1 MSGHRLAVDCAAMQ
15 QVYITGGS
23 GFVGKRLIAALV
35 ARGVRVVAMARSD
48 TAAAAV
54 SAVGATP
61 ARGDLD
67 DRGGMTAAMRGCDTV
82 FHAAARVE
90 QHGPLA
96 AFMAV
101 NVAGTEHALAAARA
115 AGVRRF
121 VHIGT
126 EAVLA
131 DGNPIVRADESWPQP
146 GKPAGPYPFTK
157 GLAETAVLE
166 ASGEGLET
174 VVVRPR
180 LIWGKGDSSLLP
192 QIVAAV
198 RRGRFGWLGGGRYL
212 TSTCHVDNV
221 VEGALLAAERGAPGA
236 IYFLTDGAPVEFR
249 DFLTRLLATQGVDA
263 SNVRDVPRWLA
274 RLVAGAT
281 AWMKHPPVT
290 RTALA
295 LVGHE
300 VTVDDSKARR
310 ELGYQGKVTIEA
322 GLAELR
328 P

>member
-1 MSGHRLAVDCAAMQ
+1 MSSRRLAVDCAAMQ

-23 GFVGKRLIAALV
+23 GFLGKRLIAALV
-35 ARGVRVVAMARSD
+35 ARGIRVVAMARSD
-48 TAAAAV
+48 AAAAAV
-54 SAVGATP
+54 SAAGATP
-61 ARGDLD
+61 ARGDLAD
-67 DRGGMTAAMRGCDTV
+67 ADAMTAAMRGCDTV

-90 QHGPLA
+90 QHGPIA
-96 AFMAV
+96 GFMAD
-101 NVAGTEHALAAARA
+101 NVAGTEHVLAAARA

-131 DGNPIVRADESWPQP
+131 DGKPIIRADERRPQP
-146 GKPAGPYPFTK
+146 FRPAGPYPFTK
-157 GLAETAVLE
+157 GLAETAVVE
-166 ASGEGLET
+166 ANGEGLET

-180 LIWGKGDSSLLP
+180 FIWGKGDTSLLP
-192 QIVAAV
+192 QIATAV

-221 VEGALLAAERGAPGA
+221 VEGALLAAERGKPGE

-249 DFLTRLLATQGVDA
+249 DFMTRLLATQGVDA
-263 SNVRDVPRWLA
+263 SRVRDVPLWLA

-281 AWMKHPPVT
+281 GWMKHPPVT

-300 VTVDDSKARR
+300 VTVDDTKARR
-310 ELGYQGKVTIEA
+310 ELGYQGKVTIDA
-322 GLAELR
+322 GLAQMQL
-328 P
+328 

>member
-1 MSGHRLAVDCAAMQ
+1 MQ
-15 QVYITGGS
+15 HAYVTGGS
-23 GFVGKRLIAALV
+23 GFLGKRLIAALV

-48 TAAAAV
+48 AAAATV
-54 SAVGATP
+54 TAAGATP
-61 ARGDLD
+61 ARADLA
-67 DRGGMTAAMRGCDTV
+67 DRDAMIAAMRGCDTV
-82 FHAAARVE
+82 FHAAAHVE
-90 QHGPLA
+90 QHGPIA
-96 AFMAV
+96 TFMAI
-101 NVAGTEHALAAARA
+101 NVAGTENALAAARTT
-115 AGVRRF
+115 GVKRF

-131 DGNPIVRADESWPQP
+131 DGKPIIRADERQP
-146 GKPAGPYPFTK
+146 LPDRPAGPYPFTK
-157 GLAETAVLE
+157 GLAETAVVE
-166 ASGEGLET
+166 ANGEGLET

-180 LIWGKGDSSLLP
+180 FIWGKGDTSALP

-198 RRGRFGWLGGGRYL
+198 KRGRFGWLGGGRYL

-221 VEGALLAAERGAPGA
+221 VEGTLLAAERGKPGA

-249 DFLTRLLATQGVDA
+249 DFMTRLLATQGIDA
-263 SNVRDVPRWLA
+263 ANVRDVPLWLA

-281 AWMKHPPVT
+281 GWMKHPPVT
-290 RTALA
+290 RAALA

-310 ELGYQGKVTIEA
+310 ELGYQGKVTIAA
-322 GLAELR
+322 GLAQMQ

>member
-1 MSGHRLAVDCAAMQ
+1 MQ
-15 QVYITGGS
+15 HAYITGGS
-23 GFVGKRLIAALV
+23 GFLGKRLIAALV

-48 TAAAAV
+48 AAAAAV

-61 ARGDLD
+61 ARSDLT
-67 DRGGMTAAMRGCDTV
+67 DRDAMTAAMRGCDTM

-96 AFMAV
+96 AFMAD
-101 NVAGTEHALAAARA
+101 NVVGTEHVLAAARA
-115 AGVRRF
+115 AGVRRL
-121 VHIGT
+121 VYIST

-131 DGNPIVRADESWPQP
+131 DGKPIIRADETRSQP

-157 GLAETAVLE
+157 GLAETAVVE

-180 LIWGKGDSSLLP
+180 FIWGKGDTSLLP
-192 QIVAAV
+192 KIAEAV

-221 VEGALLAAERGAPGA
+221 VEGALLAAERGAPGG

-274 RLVAGAT
+274 HLVAGAT
-281 AWMKHPPVT
+281 AWMPTPPIT

-300 VTVDDSKARR
+300 VTVDDARARR
-310 ELGYQGKVTIEA
+310 DLGYQGKVTIDA
-322 GLAELR
+322 GLAEMTSPR
-328 P
+328 G

>member
-1 MSGHRLAVDCAAMQ
+1 MQ

-23 GFVGKRLIAALV
+23 GFLGKRLIAALV

-48 TAAAAV
+48 AAVAAVTAA
-54 SAVGATP
+54 GATP
-61 ARGDLD
+61 ARGDLAD
-67 DRGGMTAAMRGCDTV
+67 PDAMTAAMRGCDTV

-90 QHGPLA
+90 QHGALA
-96 AFMAV
+96 EFMAA
-101 NVAGTEHALAAARA
+101 NVVGTEHALAAARA
-115 AGVRRF
+115 TGIRRF

-131 DGNPIVRADESWPQP
+131 DGKPIIRADENRPQP
-146 GKPAGPYPFTK
+146 FRPAGPYPFTK
-157 GLAETAVLE
+157 GLAETAVIE

-180 LIWGKGDSSLLP
+180 LIWGRGDSSLLP

-198 RRGRFGWLGGGRYL
+198 KRGRFGWLGGGRYL

-221 VEGALLAAERGAPGA
+221 VEGALLAAERGKPGE
-236 IYFLTDGAPVEFR
+236 IYFVTDGAPVEFR
-249 DFLTRLLATQGVDA
+249 DFMTRMLATQGVDA
-263 SNVRDVPRWLA
+263 SGVRDVPLWLA

-290 RTALA
+290 RTTLA

-300 VTVDDSKARR
+300 VTVDDRKARR
-310 ELGYQGKVTIEA
+310 ELGYQGKVSIEA
-322 GLAELR
+322 GLAQMVTGQR
-328 P
+328 VSG

>member
-1 MSGHRLAVDCAAMQ
+1 M
-15 QVYITGGS
+15 
-23 GFVGKRLIAALV
+23 GKRLIAALV

-48 TAAAAV
+48 AAIAAV
-54 SAVGATP
+54 TAVGATP
-61 ARGDLD
+61 ARGDLAD
-67 DRGGMTAAMRGCDTV
+67 LDAMTAAMRGCDTV
-82 FHAAARVE
+82 FHAAARVG
-90 QHGPLA
+90 QHGPRA
-96 AFMAV
+96 EFMAV
-101 NVAGTEHALAAARA
+101 NVVGTEHALAAARTT
-115 AGVRRF
+115 GVRRF

-131 DGNPIVRADESWPQP
+131 DGKPIIRADEARPQP
-146 GKPAGPYPFTK
+146 TRTAGPYPFTK
-157 GLAETAVLE
+157 GLAETAVVE
-166 ASGEGLET
+166 ANGEGLET

-180 LIWGKGDSSLLP
+180 FIWGLGDTSVLP

-198 RRGRFGWLGGGRYL
+198 QRGRFGWLGGGRYL

-221 VEGALLAAERGAPGA
+221 VEGTLLAAERGKPGE

-249 DFLTRLLATQGVDA
+249 DFMTRLLGTQGIDA
-263 SNVRDVPRWLA
+263 SRVRDVPLWLA

-281 AWMKHPPVT
+281 GWMKHPPVT

-310 ELGYQGKVTIEA
+310 ELGYQGKVSIEA
-322 GLAELR
+322 GLAQMAAAAR
-328 P
+328 

>member
-1 MSGHRLAVDCAAMQ
+1 MQ
-15 QVYITGGS
+15 QAYITGGS

-48 TAAAAV
+48 AAAAAV
-54 SAVGATP
+54 TAVGATP
-61 ARGDLD
+61 ARSDLAD
-67 DRGGMTAAMRGCDTV
+67 ADAMTAAMRGCDTV

-90 QHGPLA
+90 QHGPIA
-96 AFMAV
+96 EFMAV
-101 NVAGTEHALAAARA
+101 NVVGTEHALAGARA
-115 AGVRRF
+115 ARVRRF

-131 DGNPIVRADESWPQP
+131 DGKPIIRADEQRPQP
-146 GKPAGPYPFTK
+146 FRPAGPYPFTK
-157 GLAETAVLE
+157 GLAETAVVE

-180 LIWGKGDSSLLP
+180 LIWGTGDTSVLP

-198 RRGRFGWLGGGRYL
+198 KRGRFGWLGGGRYL

-221 VEGALLAAERGAPGA
+221 VEGALLAAERGKPGE

-249 DFLTRLLATQGVDA
+249 DFMTRLLATQGVDA
-263 SNVRDVPRWLA
+263 SGVRDVPLWLA

-281 AWMKHPPVT
+281 GWMKHPPVT
-290 RTALA
+290 RTAIA

-310 ELGYQGKVTIEA
+310 ELGYQGKVSIEA
-322 GLAELR
+322 GLAQMAAG
-328 P
+328 

>member
-1 MSGHRLAVDCAAMQ
+1 MQ
-15 QVYITGGS
+15 HAYVTGGS
-23 GFVGKRLIAALV
+23 GFLGKRLIAALV
-35 ARGVRVVAMARSD
+35 ARGVRVTAMARSD
-48 TAAAAV
+48 AAAAAV
-54 SAVGATP
+54 TAAGATP
-61 ARGDLD
+61 SRGDLS
-67 DRGGMTAAMRGCDTV
+67 DRDAMTAAMRACDTV
-82 FHAAARVE
+82 FHAAAHVE

-96 AFMAV
+96 TFMAI
-101 NVAGTEHALAAARA
+101 NVAGTEHALAAART
-115 AGVRRF
+115 AGIKRF

-131 DGNPIVRADESWPQP
+131 DGKPIIRADEQRPIADR
-146 GKPAGPYPFTK
+146 PAGPYPFTK
-157 GLAETAVLE
+157 GLAEAAVQ
-166 ASGEGLET
+166 AANGEGLET

-180 LIWGKGDSSLLP
+180 FIWGKGDTTLLP
-192 QIVAAV
+192 TIVAAV
-198 RRGRFGWLGGGRYL
+198 KRGRFGWIGGGRYL

-221 VEGALLAAERGAPGA
+221 VEGTLLAAERGKPGA

-249 DFLTRLLATQGVDA
+249 DFMTRLLATQGVDA

-281 AWMKHPPVT
+281 GWMKHPPVT

-300 VTVDDSKARR
+300 VTVDDGKARR
-310 ELGYQGKVTIEA
+310 ELGYQGKVTIDA
-322 GLAELR
+322 GLAEMR

>member
-1 MSGHRLAVDCAAMQ
+1 MQ
-15 QVYITGGS
+15 HAYITGGS
-23 GFVGKRLIAALV
+23 GFLGKRLIAALV

-48 TAAAAV
+48 AAAAAV
-54 SAVGATP
+54 TAVGATP

-67 DRGGMTAAMRGCDTV
+67 DRDAMTAAMRGCDTV
-82 FHAAARVE
+82 FHAAARVG

-96 AFMAV
+96 EFMAV

-115 AGVRRF
+115 AGVKRF

-131 DGNPIVRADESWPQP
+131 DGRPIIRADERRPQP
-146 GKPAGPYPFTK
+146 GKPAGHYPFTK
-157 GLAETAVLE
+157 GLAETAVVE
-166 ASGEGLET
+166 ANGEALET

-180 LIWGKGDSSLLP
+180 FIWGKGDSSVLP
-192 QIVAAV
+192 QIVDAIE
-198 RRGRFGWLGGGRYL
+198 RGRFGWLGGGRYL

-221 VEGALLAAERGAPGA
+221 VEGALLAAERGKPGE

-249 DFLTRLLATQGVDA
+249 GFMTRLLATQGVDA
-263 SNVRDVPRWLA
+263 SNARDVPRWLA

-281 AWMKHPPVT
+281 AWMKHPPLT

-300 VTVDDSKARR
+300 VTVDDTKARR
-310 ELGYQGKVTIEA
+310 ELGYQGRVTIEA
-322 GLAELR
+322 GLAEMTG
-328 P
+328 

>member
-1 MSGHRLAVDCAAMQ
+1 MEHAYV
-15 QVYITGGS
+15 TGGS
-23 GFVGKRLIAALV
+23 GFLGKRLIAALV
-35 ARGVRVVAMARSD
+35 ARGVRVTAMARSD
-48 TAAAAV
+48 AAAAAV
-54 SAVGATP
+54 TAVGAT
-61 ARGDLD
+61 ASRGDLS
-67 DRGGMTAAMRGCDTV
+67 DREAMTAAMRGCDTV
-82 FHAAARVE
+82 FHAAAHVE

-96 AFMAV
+96 AFMAI
-101 NVAGTEHALAAARA
+101 NVTGTENALAAARA
-115 AGVRRF
+115 AGVKRF

-131 DGNPIVRADESWPQP
+131 DGKPIVRADEQRPIA
-146 GKPAGPYPFTK
+146 GRPAGPYPFTK
-157 GLAETAVLE
+157 GLAEAAVTA

-180 LIWGKGDSSLLP
+180 FIWGKGDTSVLP

-198 RRGRFGWLGGGRYL
+198 KRGRFGWLGGGRYL

-221 VEGALLAAERGAPGA
+221 VEGTLLAAERGKPGE

-249 DFLTRLLATQGVDA
+249 DFMTRLLATQGVDA
-263 SNVRDVPRWLA
+263 SGVRDVPLWLA
-274 RLVAGAT
+274 RIVAAAT
-281 AWMKHPPVT
+281 RWMKHPPVT

-310 ELGYQGKVTIEA
+310 ELGYRAATTIDA
-322 GLAELR
+322 GLAQMST
-328 P
+328 

>member
-1 MSGHRLAVDCAAMQ
+1 MQ
-15 QVYITGGS
+15 HAYITGGS
-23 GFVGKRLIAALV
+23 GFLGRRLIAALV

-48 TAAAAV
+48 AAAAAV

-61 ARGDLD
+61 ARGDLT
-67 DRGGMTAAMRGCDTV
+67 DRDATTAAMRGCDTV

-90 QHGPLA
+90 EHGPLA
-96 AFMAV
+96 AFMAD
-101 NVAGTEHALAAARA
+101 NVVGTEHVLAAARA
-115 AGVRRF
+115 AAIRRL
-121 VHIGT
+121 VYVST

-131 DGNPIVRADESWPQP
+131 DGKPIIRADETWQQP

-157 GLAETAVLE
+157 GLAETAVVE

-180 LIWGKGDSSLLP
+180 FIWGKGDTSLLP
-192 QIVAAV
+192 KIAKAV

-212 TSTCHVDNV
+212 TSTCHVANV
-221 VEGALLAAERGAPGA
+221 VEGTLLAAERGTPGG

-249 DFLTRLLATQGVDA
+249 EFMTRLLATQGVDA
-263 SNVRDVPRWLA
+263 SGVRDVPRWVA

-281 AWMKHPPVT
+281 AWMPQPPIT
-290 RTALA
+290 RTGLA

-310 ELGYQGKVTIEA
+310 DLGYQGKVTIDA
-322 GLAELR
+322 GLAEMR
-328 P
+328 